1 MSDNYSQPIGY
12 QSAINE
18 FAGPYVADMLG
29 KSWALSSMPQQTY
42 GGPLTAG
49 YNQNMVNAFTGI
61 ANLAVPTEVTDA
73 AGNMTNL
80 AQGYADFDTSITTPQ
95 FNQDY
100 AQQYMNPYLQSA
112 LDPQLEEARRQ
123 GRISQLQDASRLTQ
137 AGAYGGS
144 RQAIME
150 SEQNRNMMDKQ
161 NQLLAQGYTAAYD
174 RALDAF
180 NKDMDRDLR
189 AQQLEAQYGLAALGG
204 QRGAYQAAQ
213 EAGIRGL
220 GSEMDIIGEQARLG
234 AIQRAAEQEAISAD
248 YAQFQQQRDYPYEQL
263 QFMQSMLQG
272 IPIEARDVNYA
283 ELNALQEALGGAA
296 GISALLK
303 ELFPDGWSS
312 GSSSSS
318 ATD

>member
-1 MSDNYSQPIGY
+1 MSANTSQPLGY

-49 YNQNMVNAFTGI
+49 YNPNMVNAFSGI
-61 ANLAVPTEVTDA
+61 ANLTVPTGVGDT
-73 AGNMTNL
+73 AGNLENV
-80 AQGYADFDTSITTPQ
+80 AQDYANFDTSFSTPQ
-95 FNQDY
+95 FNQQY

-123 GRISQLQDASRLTQ
+123 ARISQLQDTSRLTQ

-150 SEQNRNMMDKQ
+150 SERNRNLMDQQ
-161 NQLLAQGYTAAYD
+161 NKMLAQGYTAAYD
-174 RALDAF
+174 QALNAF

-189 AQQLEAQYGLAALGG
+189 AQQLGAQYGLAALGG
-204 QRGAYQAAQ
+204 ERGAYQAAQ
-213 EAGIRGL
+213 QAGLQGL
-220 GSEMDIIGEQARLG
+220 GAEMDIIGEQARLG
-234 AIQRAAEQEAISAD
+234 AAQRAAEQEAISAD

-283 ELNALQEALGGAA
+283 EMSALMEVLGGA
-296 GISALLK
+296 GGLSTLFGK
-303 ELFPDGWSS
+303 LFPKKEED
-312 GSSSSS
+312 
-318 ATD
+318 